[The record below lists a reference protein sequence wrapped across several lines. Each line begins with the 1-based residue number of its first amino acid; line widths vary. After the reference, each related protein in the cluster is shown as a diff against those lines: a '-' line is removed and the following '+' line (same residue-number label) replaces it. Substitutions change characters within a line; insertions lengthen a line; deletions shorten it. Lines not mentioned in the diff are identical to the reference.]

1 MAQVQQPFSSVQ
13 VNINEIKD
21 EELKM
26 KIEFE
31 MSKYDDCRRAQ
42 TEAANQVVLAGA
54 ALLAAQSARAI
65 SRIKLVRLFGE
76 GSDKVAMEPNWEP
89 FRQDGRPALENFMS
103 ERDQRNFQ
111 RAQRLSMN
119 KQVTDTGGNYGTM
132 FETGD
137 ES

>member
-76 GSDKVAMEPNWEP
+76 GSDKVAMEPNLS
-89 FRQDGRPALENFMS
+89 GRTVGRRS
-103 ERDQRNFQ
+103 RTSC
-111 RAQRLSMN
+111 LSGISATSS
-119 KQVTDTGGNYGTM
+119 VP
-132 FETGD
+132 
-137 ES
+137 SVSR

>member
-1 MAQVQQPFSSVQ
+1 MQQPFSSVQ
-13 VNINEIKD
+13 VSVNEIKD
-21 EELKM
+21 DELKM
-26 KIEFE
+26 RIELE
-31 MSKYDDCRRAQ
+31 MSIYDEARRAQ
-42 TEAANQVVLAGA
+42 TEAANQVVIAGA

-65 SRIKLVRLFGE
+65 ARIKLVRSFGE
-76 GSDKVAMEPNWEP
+76 GSEKVAMEPNWEP

-119 KQVTDTGGNYGTM
+119 KQVTDTGGNYGAM
-132 FETGD
+132 FENPD

>member
-1 MAQVQQPFSSVQ
+1 
-13 VNINEIKD
+13 
-21 EELKM
+21 
-26 KIEFE
+26 
-31 MSKYDDCRRAQ
+31 
-42 TEAANQVVLAGA
+42 
-54 ALLAAQSARAI
+54 
-65 SRIKLVRLFGE
+65 
-76 GSDKVAMEPNWEP
+76 
-89 FRQDGRPALENFMS
+89 MS

>member
-42 TEAANQVVLAGA
+42 TEAANQVV
-54 ALLAAQSARAI
+54 LAAQSARAI